1 MLVFALSIVIGL
13 FVGLLGAGGS
23 ILTTP
28 LFVYVEGMEPVA
40 AISSS
45 LLVVMAASTFALVR
59 HGIRGL
65 IQWRTGFVF
74 GLSGM
79 LSAFVG
85 GRIGAHL
92 PGEVLLFAFSVI
104 MFFTGIAMIR
114 RSKKPE
120 VPRVGQIK
128 IYRLILDGA
137 LVGFVTG
144 IVGAGGGF
152 MVVPALVLFG
162 GLAIREAIATSLL
175 VVVMK
180 SVGAFVGYAL
190 KFGDGALISLN
201 EKISFDFR
209 IVLLSILGASI
220 GSIIGSLFSAKV
232 KPERLTVAFGWFVV
246 LIASLVFVENLIDV
260 TFD

>member
-1 MLVFALSIVIGL
+1 
-13 FVGLLGAGGS
+13 
-23 ILTTP
+23 
-28 LFVYVEGMEPVA
+28 
-40 AISSS
+40 
-45 LLVVMAASTFALVR
+45 
-59 HGIRGL
+59 
-65 IQWRTGFVF
+65 
-74 GLSGM
+74 M
-79 LSAFVG
+79 LSAFLG

-104 MFFTGIAMIR
+104 MLFTGIAMIR
-114 RSKKPE
+114 RSKRPE
-120 VPRVGQIK
+120 VLRVGQIK
-128 IYRLILDGA
+128 TYRLILDGA
-137 LVGFVTG
+137 VVGFVTG

-209 IVLLSILGASI
+209 IVILSILGASI

-232 KPERLTVAFGWFVV
+232 KPERLTVAFGWFVI
-246 LIASLVFVENLIDV
+246 LIASLVFIENLIDV
-260 TFD
+260 IIT

>member
-1 MLVFALSIVIGL
+1 MLVFSLSIVIGL

-28 LFVYVEGMEPVA
+28 LFVYVEKMEPVA

-59 HGIRGL
+59 HGVRGL

-74 GLSGM
+74 GSSGM

-92 PGEVLLFAFSVI
+92 PGEALLFAFSVI
-104 MFFTGIAMIR
+104 MLFTGIAMIR

-120 VPRVGQIK
+120 VLRVGQVK
-128 IYRLILDGA
+128 VYRLILDGA
-137 LVGFVTG
+137 LVGFMTG

-180 SVGAFVGYAL
+180 SVGAFTGYAL

-201 EKISFDFR
+201 EKIAFDFR
-209 IVLLSILGASI
+209 IIMMAILGASI
-220 GSIIGSLFSAKV
+220 GAIVGSLFSAKM
-232 KPERLTVAFGWFVV
+232 KPERLTVAFGWFVI
-246 LIASLVFVENLIDV
+246 LIASLVFLENLIDI
-260 TFD
+260 TLN